1 MWKEKGRG
9 VGRSFQDRSVKS
21 DTCMDAQ
28 ALQTRLTLHDPGDR
42 SPPGSSAHGILLAR
56 ILEWVAM
63 PPPGDLPDPGVKP
76 TSLISP

>member
-1 MWKEKGRG
+1 M
-9 VGRSFQDRSVKS
+9 KS

-28 ALQTRLTLHDPGDR
+28 ALQTRLTLHDPGDC

-63 PPPGDLPDPGVKP
+63 PPPGDLPDPRIEP
-76 TSLISP
+76 TFPESPALQAGSLPLSQ